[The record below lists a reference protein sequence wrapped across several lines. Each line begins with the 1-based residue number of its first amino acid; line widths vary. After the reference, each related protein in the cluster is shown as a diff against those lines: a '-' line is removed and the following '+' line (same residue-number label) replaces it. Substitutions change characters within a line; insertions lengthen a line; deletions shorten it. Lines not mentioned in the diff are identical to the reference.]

1 MANRFYTILIVPEKT
16 SQVRRFVVPS
26 WLFRSAAV
34 GAAIVTLTGIVMVL
48 DYWYVMNQVG
58 ENKSL
63 RMENRR
69 LRQQVQVF
77 KNKMDTIES
86 TMERVKTFATRLKV
100 ITNIE
105 DRNGLLQSLNQSKL
119 PDASTNIGNATLL
132 SGLSSL
138 TGLGGSPNIAPAQ
151 IGSATVGS
159 GPAGSATAG
168 SATTGSTVGPAQN
181 GAQTG
186 PATSGTPK
194 GTPVS
199 QTSGAS
205 SAAISYGQLLAMNT
219 LQNESPE
226 ELMLRRDY
234 DQLDMHFAQVNTD
247 SLFIEQTLQDEY
259 ELLADQKSFLAAL
272 PTRKP
277 AIGYFTSGFGVR
289 TSPTLGSVKMHEG
302 LDIANR
308 PGTPIH
314 APADGTVIFA
324 GTKSGYGQTVVL
336 DHGYGLETWYGH
348 TRKILVRSGQKVK
361 RGDTIALLGNTGRS
375 TGPHVHYEVRVHGTP
390 VDPLS
395 YILEN

>member
-34 GAAIVTLTGIVMVL
+34 GTAIVMLTAVVMVM

-58 ENKSL
+58 ENKDL

-86 TMERVKTFATRLKV
+86 TMDRVKTFATRLKV

-105 DRNGLLQSLNQSKL
+105 DRNGLLQSLNQQKL
-119 PDASTNIGNATLL
+119 PDASANIGVAGNEA
-132 SGLSSL
+132 
-138 TGLGGSPNIAPAQ
+138 SPEPK
-151 IGSATVGS
+151 TE
-159 GPAGSATAG
+159 
-168 SATTGSTVGPAQN
+168 
-181 GAQTG
+181 GAQT
-186 PATSGTPK
+186 PSIVPTTAVARPILA
-194 GTPVS
+194 S
-199 QTSGAS
+199 QTVSILSKIPGT
-205 SAAISYGQLLAMNT
+205 LVAMNT
-219 LQNESPE
+219 AAAENPE
-226 ELMLRRDY
+226 ELLLRRDY
-234 DQLDMHFAQVNTD
+234 EKLDIHFAQLNTD
-247 SLFIEQTLQDEY
+247 SLFVEQLLQDEY

-277 AIGYFTSGFGVR
+277 AVGYFTSGFGVR
-289 TSPTLGSVKMHEG
+289 KAPIGGVVKMHEG

-314 APADGTVIFA
+314 APADGTCIFS

-348 TRKILVRSGQKVK
+348 TRKILVKSGQKVR
-361 RGDTIALLGNTGRS
+361 RGDVIALLGNSGRS

>member
-1 MANRFYTILIVPEKT
+1 MAANRFYTILIVPEKT
-16 SQVRRFVVPS
+16 SQVRRFVIPS

-34 GAAIVTLTGIVMVL
+34 GAAIISLTATVMVL
-48 DYWYVMNQVG
+48 DYWYVMSQVG
-58 ENKSL
+58 ENKTL

-86 TMERVKTFATRLKV
+86 TMDRVKTFATRLKV

-105 DRNGLLQSLNQSKL
+105 DRNGLLQSLNQQKL
-119 PDASTNIGNATLL
+119 PDASTNIGMSANNQDSSPTAPQTPPSTPAGAKPILTSATITIP
-132 SGLSSL
+132 STKNSA
-138 TGLGGSPNIAPAQ
+138 PVPPFAPAASS
-151 IGSATVGS
+151 SAPS
-159 GPAGSATAG
+159 
-168 SATTGSTVGPAQN
+168 
-181 GAQTG
+181 
-186 PATSGTPK
+186 
-194 GTPVS
+194 
-199 QTSGAS
+199 SGAS
-205 SAAISYGQLLAMNT
+205 SSGTSSSNDTQNPLHQGTLLA
-219 LQNESPE
+219 QNEDPE
-226 ELMLRRDY
+226 ELFLRRDY
-234 DQLDMHFAQVNTD
+234 EQLEITFSTLNTD
-247 SLFIEQTLQDEY
+247 SLYVEQMLQDEY

-277 AIGYFTSGFGVR
+277 AVGYFTSGFGVR
-289 TSPTLGSVKMHEG
+289 KSPIGGSVKMHEG

-314 APADGTVIFA
+314 APADGTVLFA
-324 GTKSGYGQTVVL
+324 GGKSGYGQTVVL

-348 TRKILVRSGQKVK
+348 TKKVLVKPGQKVR
-361 RGDTIALLGNTGRS
+361 RGDVIALLGNTGRS